1 MHKALVAGTL
11 LAIAAAAWVNAQGQ
25 QFPGPGSGI
34 MNVAGTVN
42 IGNRPGVTAAQEGD
56 WKVAIANA
64 PEVRVSNTPTVALA
78 PLPFLKTGTR
88 YEVTWSA
95 SEREV
100 IAITTL
106 GGGSWIRV
114 AADGGQRAR
123 WLNLALARSV
133 AEAP

>member
-11 LAIAAAAWVNAQGQ
+11 LAIAAAAWVSAQGQ

-42 IGNRPGVTAAQEGD
+42 IGNRPGVTATQEGV

-78 PLPFLKTGTR
+78 PLPFLKTGAR
-88 YEVTWSA
+88 YEVIWQTA
-95 SEREV
+95 DREV
-100 IAITTL
+100 IDVAVL
-106 GGGSWIRV
+106 GPGGWVGSGSTRPL
-114 AADGGQRAR
+114 GQHLRCTVSR
-123 WLNLALARSV
+123 
-133 AEAP
+133 